1 MSDDTSSTSAPP
13 PAPSSL
19 PDDQAVRIDQ
29 LLTAGLDDY
38 FASRYER
45 AVQVWS
51 RVFFLDRSNARARAY
66 IERARSAIAERQRL
80 AEAATAAA
88 EAEPPREWRSDEAA
102 ADARAGADGSGVLV
116 VNGALAARLAPATA
130 PPVAT
135 PEAAASAATRRARI
149 AHGVL
154 VAAAGVLL
162 FVAGYTVAARDR
174 LAEWVSGV
182 SSRRPSMPAEVPAST
197 LALDAARQAL
207 AARRYDDARRALSR
221 IPPGDPLRPDA
232 DRLLAQLQ
240 RAFPVISPM
249 LGSDVPASGAG
260 SP

>member
-13 PAPSSL
+13 VPPPSLSEE
-19 PDDQAVRIDQ
+19 QAARIDQ

-38 FASRYER
+38 FAGRHER

-51 RVFFLDRSNARARAY
+51 RVFFLDRTNARARAY
-66 IERARSAIAERQRL
+66 IERARGAIAERQRV
-80 AEAATAAA
+80 AEAASAD
-88 EAEPPREWRSDEAA
+88 PRRDCRGDGAP
-102 ADARAGADGSGVLV
+102 ADGRPDDGSGVLV
-116 VNGALAARLAPATA
+116 VNGALAARLAPAEAATV
-130 PPVAT
+130 PVAET
-135 PEAAASAATRRARI
+135 SALAATRRARL
-149 AHGVL
+149 AHGLL

-174 LAEWVSGV
+174 LAEWVSGAA
-182 SSRRPSMPAEVPAST
+182 SRRPVIPTEGRTSGR
-197 LALDAARQAL
+197 ALDEAREAMT
-207 AARRYDDARRALSR
+207 ARRYDDARRALSR

-240 RAFPVISPM
+240 RAFPVNSPM
-249 LGSDVPASGAG
+249 LAPDVPASGAG